1 MVTVVEPSP
10 VMTSHPSVV
19 RALQNKAPSHFSS
32 LTLTVSGSVT
42 PTWRKHQ
49 SLAELAEAQ
58 QYWKENQYLPKPL
71 GFISC
76 SRYLQSRLA
85 SYRTTACYSG
95 LAVFWHKFNA
105 SLYSYLCAVSTSRQ
119 GKHRTLKRV
128 LRVVKSLC
136 RENLKSK
143 I

>member
-1 MVTVVEPSP
+1 MERSC
-10 VMTSHPSVV
+10 VMISHPSAV

-32 LTLTVSGSVT
+32 LTLTVSGGVT

-49 SLAELAEAQ
+49 PLAKFAEAQ

-76 SRYLQSRLA
+76 SQYLRSRLA

-95 LAVFWHKFNA
+95 LAGLWYNFNA
-105 SLYSYLCAVSTSRQ
+105 LYCYLCAISTLRQ
-119 GKHRTLKRV
+119 HGILKRV
-128 LRVVKSLC
+128 LVVVKSLC
-136 RENLKSK
+136 RETLKSE